1 MTHIQLQNVSVKLAD
16 GRRETKALDDVTL
29 SVRAG
34 EVMGVIGPT
43 GCGKSTLLRAVA
55 GLLPLASGRVLF
67 DGQDQAHVP
76 ARDRGIGMVFQDY
89 GLYSHWKVRENLSF
103 YFKLR
108 KREKEAPEHI
118 REAAEILG
126 VDFTYLM
133 GRFPSTLSQ
142 GQRQQVAIARCLVR
156 EPRVFL
162 MDEPFS
168 NLDAAQRQHARV
180 QLKRL
185 LGRFR
190 VTTLF
195 VTHDQEEA
203 AALCDRVAFMDAGH
217 VWQVDTYRNLLV
229 WPRSLRVAD
238 FVTEPGTHFVEGAVM
253 EGHFACPRFNLP
265 LTPAVAARV
274 VPGQAVTMRVP
285 PRSVSLA
292 NGNRPVVL
300 GEVEWIEPL
309 PMHRA
314 QRVTCRAGEASLA
327 LALDLQQSV
336 QIGETLA
343 LVIDADEVQ
352 VFDSRTGVNLAT
364 ARL

>member
-1 MTHIQLQNVSVKLAD
+1 MTHIQLQNVTVKLA
-16 GRRETKALDDVTL
+16 GAARETKALDDVTL
-29 SVRAG
+29 SIRSG

-43 GCGKSTLLRAVA
+43 GCGKSTLLRVVA
-55 GLLPLASGRVLF
+55 GLLPLTSGRVQF

-89 GLYSHWKVRENLSF
+89 ALYSHWKVKENLSF
-103 YFKLR
+103 YFRLR
-108 KREKEAPEHI
+108 KREEEAQPHI

-126 VDFTYLM
+126 IDFTYLL
-133 GRFPSTLSQ
+133 GKFPSTLSV

-168 NLDAAQRQHARV
+168 NLDAVQRQHARV

-185 LGRFR
+185 LHRFR
-190 VTTLF
+190 VTTLY

-217 VWQVDTYRNLLV
+217 VWQVDTFRNMLI
-229 WPRSLRVAD
+229 WPKTLRVAD

-253 EGHFACPRFNLP
+253 DSHFACPQFSLP
-265 LTPAVAARV
+265 LTPFVIVRTT
-274 VPGQAVTMRVP
+274 PGQAVTARIP
-285 PRSVSLA
+285 PDAVSLA
-292 NGNRPVVL
+292 SGDSPVVQTV
-300 GEVEWIEPL
+300 VEWIEPL

-314 QRVTCRAGEASLA
+314 QRVTCRVGAAQLSLE
-327 LALDLQQSV
+327 LSQQQAV
-336 QIGETLA
+336 QIGDPLLLA
-343 LVIDADEVQ
+343 IDPDKVQ
-352 VFDSRTGVNLAT
+352 IFDTRSGANLAT
-364 ARL
+364 AHL